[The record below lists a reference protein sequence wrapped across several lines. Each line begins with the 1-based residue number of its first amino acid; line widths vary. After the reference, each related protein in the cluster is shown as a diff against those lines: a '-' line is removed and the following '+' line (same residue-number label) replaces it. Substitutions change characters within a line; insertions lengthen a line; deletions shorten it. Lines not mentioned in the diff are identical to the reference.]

1 MKRRQFFSLFVISL
15 VTFVSAIQAQNAYKL
30 AKTHPTGMIPPS
42 EATKKFLAEHARRVT
57 DVPLSEMGR
66 ARINTYN
73 AKFNA
78 ASVPPSSVGTA
89 TGNVVTSS
97 LSAQGPLAAQSIV
110 IPAMPRVVDNSK
122 ERYFPPIGDQR
133 GQGSCC
139 SFSTTYYLLTYTLNK
154 ARGVTASGGDP
165 AVIYSPKW
173 TYNIINNGGDNG
185 SGAEDALHLFMTN
198 GCATLADVPYNG
210 LVTPATDYLEWSTDP
225 QVWRRALNNRVKYI
239 NVVDKLDTDVGLQNL
254 KKVLLNGDIVTFGT
268 GVYSWVYKAIS
279 DDPSTTNDNSEV
291 GKDCCFLTDGIDGGH
306 QMAIVGYNDDIWV
319 DVNGNGVVDAGEK
332 GAFRIANSWGTGF
345 SDKGFTWL
353 LYDAIRAISQV
364 PNPPAYTRVSA
375 IASQQAL
382 FVAADASYAP
392 IATAE
397 FTLAQTQRND
407 IVAYVGISDI
417 NQTSPVDTFQTVAL
431 NSAGGGYNFNG
442 TTGAA
447 SGSFVLDLTDICT
460 VLRVDNL
467 TQKKFYLRVI
477 DRYTGEP
484 TTVNAFKIVEPNAS
498 NGPVYSNLPQ
508 SVDFG
513 LLSLGLNYQLANR
526 YNYPPSVE
534 AGPNIFQDVMTP
546 SVTLSGTVT
555 DDNLPAGSAVT
566 TQWVQMSGPT
576 TASIASPASLTTTV
590 GVPAYGKYCFGLTA
604 SDGQKSATDFTYV
617 NVMRGIL
624 FAGSSAAI
632 LIGGD
637 ASYPVARISGSIA
650 AMVYR
655 ANDREAIR
663 LFDVSNPLSPS
674 VLSTI
679 DAGVWGTYFSLYNG
693 YLYVATYDNPSYH
706 LRTYDVTNP
715 ASPVLTGDITPYLMQ
730 NIYAAN
736 GYLYAGINGSSNMAL
751 ATYSLSNPR
760 LPTFTGSCAVPPGG
774 FCEMTAW
781 GKYIVKDNGYE
792 LDFIDVSNPAAP
804 SVAKTITFSGGIS
817 SFLLDGNMLYC
828 AENFGLTCMDLS
840 NLNNPVTVGRWE
852 SGVQMDL
859 QVAKVDGRIWL
870 SQGYFIYVMD
880 VSSPSSIKKLETFT
894 NEGVAYKNICACQTS
909 AVVFQLT
916 PDVTSSIQLS
926 TFRYVQAPKYT
937 VTAAAT
943 GNGSASLDNADGIY
957 GIGDVAKATA
967 TPGSGGSFANWT
979 GDISTTDNPAR
990 FVVTSNTSIVA
1001 NFSGGTGLTKVPV
1014 VTSSASSA
1022 LQASTLAHDGN
1033 VGTRWESAV
1042 GVDPQWIVYD
1052 LGSAQA
1058 ISAVVFDWEAANAK
1072 NYTLEG
1078 SNDATFA
1085 TKTVLS
1091 TKTNMASGDH
1101 RIDSLTG
1108 LTGSY
1113 RYYRMY
1119 GTARN
1124 LTYGYSIW
1132 ETRFYK
1138 GGGTPTTYALVTSA
1152 NPAAGGTVSGAGTY
1166 NAGTN
1171 VSVTATPATGYTFTG
1186 WSGDASGSANPTTVT
1201 MSAGRSVTANF
1212 ALQTFTVTPSAGA
1225 NGSISPATAQTV
1237 TYGGSV
1243 TFTFTP
1249 AAGYVLDAVKV
1260 DGAAVTPTGSTYTIA
1275 GVTAAHTISV
1285 TFKQG
1290 GGTLVPQTVSASTAS
1305 SGTPIF
1311 AYDGNTGTRWESTQ
1325 GVDPQWIVYDLG
1337 SAKAISVMVFDWETA
1352 SAKNYTLEGSNDA
1365 TFATKTTL
1373 ATETNMTSSQHRI
1386 DSLTGLTG
1394 SYRYYRMYGTAR
1406 STGWGYSIW
1415 ETRFYTSGG
1424 TTNYSLSTSTTGS
1437 GSGTISLS
1445 PAGGSY
1451 AAGTLVTLT
1460 AAPAASS
1467 TFGAWGGDLSGS
1479 TNPTTI
1485 VMNGSHSVSASFAI
1499 RTYTMTASAGANGSI
1514 SPASQTVNYGTSV
1527 TYTITPSSGYVID
1540 QVTVDAAPVANPTST
1555 YTFSNITA
1563 NHTISATF
1571 KASGVTKLPISAAT
1585 ASSNLGGNV
1594 AANVKDGNMNTR
1606 WESTQGVDPQ
1616 WIYVDLGSAKNLS
1629 EVKLFWE
1636 AANAK
1641 NYTLEAS
1648 NDATFATK
1656 TVLAT
1661 KTNMASGTRTD
1672 DHTGLSG
1679 SYRYVRM
1686 NGTARNL
1693 GYGYSI
1699 WEFEVYGN

>member
-1 MKRRQFFSLFVISL
+1 MVKHKPFLSIVAIFL
-15 VTFVSAIQAQNAYKL
+15 VTFVSAIQAQNAYRI
-30 AKTHPTGMIPPS
+30 AMTHPTGLVPPS
-42 EATKKFLAEHARRVT
+42 EATRKFITEHSQRIT
-57 DVPLSEMGR
+57 DVPLSDIGR
-66 ARINTYN
+66 ARVN
-73 AKFNA
+73 A
-78 ASVPPSSVGTA
+78 
-89 TGNVVTSS
+89 
-97 LSAQGPLAAQSIV
+97 LSAKASQPQGTVQALSV
-110 IPAMPRVVDNSK
+110 VVPALPRIVDNSK

-133 GQGSCC
+133 GQGSCA

-165 AVIYSPKW
+165 AVICSPKW
-173 TYNIINNGGDNG
+173 TYNTINGGGDYG
-185 SGAEDALHLFMTN
+185 SSADDALRLFMTN

-210 LVTPATDYLEWSTDP
+210 LTTPATDYLEWNTNP
-225 QVWRRALNNRVKYI
+225 QVWRRALGNRVKYV
-239 NVVDKLDTDVGLQNL
+239 NVIDKLDTDVGLQNL
-254 KKVLLNGDIVTFGT
+254 KKVLLNGDIVVFGT
-268 GVYSWVYKAIS
+268 GVSSWVYQNIS
-279 DDPSTTNDNSEV
+279 DDPSTTNDNTEI
-291 GKDCCFLTDGIDGGH
+291 GKSCCFLADGYEGGH
-306 QMAIVGYNDDIWV
+306 ELTIVGYNDDVWV

-332 GAFRIANSWGTGF
+332 GALRIANSWGTGF
-345 SDKGFTWL
+345 ADNGFVWL
-353 LYDAIRAISQV
+353 LYDAIRATTQV
-364 PNPPAYTRVSA
+364 PNPPAYSKVGA
-375 IASQQAL
+375 IGGAQVEYI
-382 FVAADASYAP
+382 VADPAYTP

-397 FTLAQTQRND
+397 FTLTQTRRND

-417 NQTSPVDTFQTVAL
+417 AQNAPVDTFQNYGL
-431 NSAGGGYNFNG
+431 FSAGGGWNFNG
-442 TTGAA
+442 TTGA
-447 SGSFVLDLTDICT
+447 STGSFVLDVSEVCT
-460 VLRVDNL
+460 AMRIDNAA
-467 TQKKFYLRVI
+467 QKKFYLCVA
-477 DRYTGEP
+477 DRYSGEP
-484 TTVNAFKIVEPNAS
+484 TTVNAFKIVEPNAT

-508 SVDFG
+508 SVDLG
-513 LLSLGLNYQLANR
+513 KLSLNLNYQLANKP
-526 YNYPPSVE
+526 NYPPSVE
-534 AGPNIFQDVMTP
+534 AGPNIFQDVATP
-546 SVTLSGTVT
+546 TVTLSGTVT
-555 DDNLPAGSAVT
+555 DDAGSTIT
-566 TQWVQMSGPT
+566 TQWFQMAGPI
-576 TASIASPASLTTTV
+576 TAAIANPAALSTTV
-590 GVPAYGKYCFGLTA
+590 SVPAYGQYCFGLTA

-617 NVMRGIL
+617 NITRGVT
-624 FAGSSAAI
+624 FAGASAAI
-632 LIGGD
+632 PTD
-637 ASYPVARISGSIA
+637 NAEASDPSVRASGSLA
-650 AMVYR
+650 GMVYR
-655 ANDREAIR
+655 TNSRESIRIFNIANPA
-663 LFDVSNPLSPS
+663 SPV

-679 DAGVWGTYFSLYNG
+679 DVGQSGTDFTFYNS
-693 YLYVATYDNPSYH
+693 YLYVATFDNLNYH
-706 LRTYDVTNP
+706 LRTYNLANP
-715 ASPVLTGDITPYLMQ
+715 ASPVLTSDITTYPV
-730 NIYAAN
+730 IRVVAAN
-736 GYLYAGINGSSNMAL
+736 GYLYSVISQSTIKVAA
-751 ATYSLSNPR
+751 YSLGTPGQ
-760 LPTFTGSCAVPPGG
+760 PAVLGMCPLSSTV
-774 FCEMTAW
+774 FHDLVAW
-781 GKYIVKDNGYE
+781 GKYIVKDDDVS
-792 LDFIDVSNPAAP
+792 LTFIDMSNPAAP
-804 SVAKTITFSGGIS
+804 TVAKSMTFTGSISG
-817 SFLLDGNMLYC
+817 FAFDGNMLYC
-828 AENFGLTCMDLS
+828 AENYGLTCVDLTNFNS
-840 NLNNPVTVGRWE
+840 PVTAGHWD
-852 SGVQMDL
+852 SGTFMDL
-859 QVAKVDGRIWL
+859 QVAKVDGRVWL
-870 SQGYFIYVMD
+870 SQGYYLHILD
-880 VSSPSSIKKLETFT
+880 VSNPSAIKKLDTYYNNALSFK
-894 NEGVAYKNICACQTS
+894 GI
-909 AVVFQLT
+909 AVSGTYGLLYQVNPGANWSVQ
-916 PDVTSSIQLS
+916 IS
-926 TFRYVQAPKYT
+926 TVRYSPAPQYT
-937 VTAAAT
+937 VTASTT
-943 GNGSASLDNADGIY
+943 GTGTVTLDNANGVY
-957 GIGDVAKATA
+957 VLGDIAKATA

-1022 LQASTLAHDGN
+1022 LQASTLAYDGN

-1138 GGGTPTTYALVTSA
+1138 GGGTPATYALVTSA

-1166 NAGTN
+1166 AAGTN
-1171 VSVTATPATGYTFTG
+1171 VSVTAAPATGFTFTG

-1243 TFTFTP
+1243 TFSFTP

-1290 GGTLVPQTVSASTAS
+1290 GRTLVPQTVSASTAS

-1365 TFATKTTL
+1365 IFATKTTL

-1641 NYTLEAS
+1641 NYTLEGS

-1661 KTNMASGTRTD
+1661 KTNMASGARTD